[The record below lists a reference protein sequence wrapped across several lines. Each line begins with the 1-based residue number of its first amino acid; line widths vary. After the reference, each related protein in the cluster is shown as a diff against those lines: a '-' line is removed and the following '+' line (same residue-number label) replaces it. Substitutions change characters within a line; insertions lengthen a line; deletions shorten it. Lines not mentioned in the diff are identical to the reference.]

1 MEVEEVVRVL
11 QDNQLDLLLQI
22 QSQVVEL
29 EELAH
34 Q

>member
-22 QSQVVEL
+22 QSQVEEL